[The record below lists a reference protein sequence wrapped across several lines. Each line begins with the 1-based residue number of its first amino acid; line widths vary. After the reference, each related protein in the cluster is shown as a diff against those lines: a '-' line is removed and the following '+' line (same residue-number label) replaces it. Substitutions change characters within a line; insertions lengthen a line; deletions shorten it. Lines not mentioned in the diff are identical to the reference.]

1 MSVTLSSLLLIL
13 YSFLTY
19 LCFSSV
25 REAGSGQRA
34 RRPRRSRHDAK
45 RRPGQMVAQ
54 KWGEEAGVPADDAD
68 WGREAGGT
76 AGATGGV
83 EGGVERGRGGGRTS
97 GQRGLGERG
106 SQDGG
111 WRGEGGRRRARREAQ
126 RGGERRSGRRERR
139 ARAASGAMSE
149 SGSGVASEAGGGRP
163 VRVAALIMLQLFTAS
178 VVIMLV
184 DLHERSRWSI
194 GWRRA
199 AERGTGRQG

>member
-45 RRPGQMVAQ
+45 RRPGQMVAR
-54 KWGEEAGVPADDAD
+54 KWGEEAGVTADDAD

-76 AGATGGV
+76 AGATGGA
-83 EGGVERGRGGGRTS
+83 EGGAERGRGGGRAS
-97 GQRGLGERG
+97 GQCGLGEKG

-111 WRGEGGRRRARREAQ
+111 WRGEGEEAGAEGGAERGREAV
-126 RGGERRSGRRERR
+126 GMAG
-139 ARAASGAMSE
+139 AAGK

-163 VRVAALIMLQLFTAS
+163 VRAAALIMLQLFTAS

-184 DLHERSRWSI
+184 DLHERSRWSS
-194 GWRRA
+194 GRWRD
-199 AERGTGRQG
+199 AERGPGRQG